1 MTSTTANKK
10 FIIGLIWLII
20 WQILAMLIKEE
31 ILLPSPL
38 LVLEKF
44 INLLGTKDFYI
55 SILSTSFKIILGF
68 GLAILIALV
77 FAYFSYKYQLFYEF
91 IRPIILIFK
100 SVPIASLTILLLFW
114 IKSENLSVYVAFIMA
129 MPIIYTNVYTGLIS
143 IDKKLIQMAEVYQIT
158 ERKKL
163 HYIYGIKVRPFLTS
177 SIITVSGLVFKAG
190 VAAEVI
196 GLPANSIGKNLYNSK
211 VYLDMP
217 ALMAWTLSILIL
229 SMGFEKLLRL
239 VLGGNH
245 D

>member
-1 MTSTTANKK
+1 
-10 FIIGLIWLII
+10 
-20 WQILAMLIKEE
+20 MLIKEE